1 MNFKI
6 NTFIAASIIGLA
18 AAAAAAPAN
27 AATAPAKGFSVS
39 FADLDLSTEAGNR
52 ELYKRI
58 REAAEQACPLSS
70 STGTRIPARDRQCVE
85 TAVSQAV
92 KNIHSTRLAQVH
104 ASFTRRG

>member
-1 MNFKI
+1 MNLQIK
-6 NTFIAASIIGLA
+6 TFIAASILGLTA
-18 AAAAAAPAN
+18 AAGTASASGAPS
-27 AATAPAKGFSVS
+27 PAQGFSVS
-39 FADLDLSTEAGNR
+39 YADLDLSTEAGNQ

-70 STGTRIPARDRQCVE
+70 STGTRIPARDRQCVD